1 VNDWGYLD
9 TLGAWD
15 EAAVMPEHLIRAHR
29 AAEECI
35 RAAAFALPTAPR
47 AVVAFAQ
54 GTAATAADAVAAVTA
69 RYLAVP
75 FTVVRG
81 SEVPAYV
88 DEHTLAFVVS
98 TSGETEEVLAAAG
111 AAGSRGAVLVGLGPA
126 GVDSSLDR
134 VVRENGR
141 AGSLWCPLA
150 SARTPRAGLGAATV
164 SMLAVLDRCGLIPG
178 AASSITAAAGALA
191 PRRDVWMTRGGE
203 PELLARRLGRTIPLV
218 YGADGV
224 AAVAARW
231 WKAGVNLN
239 AKAPSFA
246 ASVPSLTYDELAGWG
261 QSGDVTR
268 QTMSLV
274 FLRHAGEPALA
285 GPLFGAVRAATDE
298 IMANLFDVHAEGEDD
313 LGRFFD
319 LALLGELV
327 SLHLAGRE
335 GVDPGPAP
343 AVAASH
349 PTGAARLADAG

>member
-1 VNDWGYLD
+1 MNDWGYLD

-15 EAAVMPEHLIRAHR
+15 EAAALPEQLSGASR
-29 AAEECI
+29 AADECA
-35 RAAAFALPTAPR
+35 RAAAFAAPMPTR

-54 GTAATAADAVAAVTA
+54 GTAATAADAAVALSA
-69 RYLAVP
+69 RHLAVP

-81 SEVPAYV
+81 TEVPGYV
-88 DEHTLAFVVS
+88 DEHTLAFVA
-98 TSGETEEVLAAAG
+98 TTAGETEEVRMAAEI
-111 AAGSRGAVLVGLGPA
+111 AGSRGAFLVGLGP
-126 GVDSSLDR
+126 GD
-134 VVRENGR
+134 
-141 AGSLWCPLA
+141 AGSPLGRGVRDSAQAGALWCPLD
-150 SARTPRAGLGAATV
+150 SAGTPRAGLGPTTV
-164 SMLAVLDRCGLIPG
+164 SILAVLAHCDLIP
-178 AASSITAAAGALA
+178 AAAPSVMAAADALA
-191 PRRDVWMTRGGE
+191 RRRDAWMTLGGA

-218 YGADGV
+218 YGAEGV

-285 GPLFGAVRAATDE
+285 GPLFDAVRAATDE

-313 LGRFFD
+313 LCRFFD

-343 AVAASH
+343 AVAESH
-349 PTGAARLADAG
+349 PVAGHAR